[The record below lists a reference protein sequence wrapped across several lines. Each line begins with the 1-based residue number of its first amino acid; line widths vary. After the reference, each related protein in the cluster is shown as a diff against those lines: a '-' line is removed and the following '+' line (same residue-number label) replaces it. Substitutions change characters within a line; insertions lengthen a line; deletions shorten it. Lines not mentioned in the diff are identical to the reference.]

1 MACIPAPDGGQSL
14 CSTGL
19 TLNNTTR
26 RAVLVWCLQEAE
38 EALLNK
44 LDQQLE
50 TISTGRRD
58 ELQTALQVL
67 TYNMMMFHGRSL
79 STIST
84 VAKDLD
90 KMWPQVRDVLTCTTA
105 HLFNGNF

>member
-1 MACIPAPDGGQSL
+1 M
-14 CSTGL
+14 
-19 TLNNTTR
+19 
-26 RAVLVWCLQEAE
+26 QEAE

-67 TYNMMMFHGRSL
+67 TYNMMVFHGRSL

-84 VAKDLD
+84 MAKDLD
-90 KMWPQVRDVLTCTTA
+90 KMWPQVRDIAGRTTFHPPPMVFTCTT
-105 HLFNGNF
+105 